1 MVIIVKNLTYFIMRK
16 EIFVQFKSEDNY
28 TVASCNLPDGT
39 PFTKMLRVDLKHLTD
54 EEKSNLLKQV
64 TKEATDKY
72 TSLVLNRA
80 FRKYR

>member
-1 MVIIVKNLTYFIMRK
+1 MRK
-16 EIFVQFKSEDNY
+16 EIFVQFNSEDNY

-39 PFTKMLRVDLKHLTD
+39 PFVKMLRVDLKHLSED
-54 EEKSNLLKQV
+54 EKNNLLKQV

-72 TSLVLNRA
+72 TSIVLNKA

>member
-1 MVIIVKNLTYFIMRK
+1 MRK
-16 EIFVQFKSEDNY
+16 EIFVHFNSENNY

-39 PFTKMLRVDLKHLTD
+39 PFVKMLRVDLTQLND
-54 EEKSNLLKQV
+54 EEKNNLLKQV

-72 TSLVLNRA
+72 TSIVLNRA